1 MLLYKGEV
9 KLVETNEGSGEQC
22 VCYATIHYNVTKA
35 SDQLGLRHEWSKA
48 APDEP

>member
-1 MLLYKGEV
+1 MKEV
-9 KLVETNEGSGEQC
+9 ADIVS
-22 VCYATIHYNVTKA
+22 ATIHYNVTKA